1 MQVQFPM
8 IDIFC
13 HIVDNFGDIGV
24 VYRFA
29 RTMKAFFPKT
39 EIRVF
44 VDDLNTFKA
53 ICAAVDQHQT
63 IQEHENITWIDMTK
77 LDNELMKCIGT
88 SELVFET
95 FACEIPAVYMKR
107 AYYQSRLLINL
118 EHLSAEDWVE
128 GYHEKE
134 SLLPEGTLKKYYFMP
149 GFTENTGGI
158 IPNLFSPFAGSCV
171 NERLEMIKK
180 CFPES
185 ENAVAA
191 LNEDSIFGS
200 VFTYNRNL
208 EKLLEDC
215 FTLSK
220 PVVLL
225 SFGDK
230 TTNSFRNALKKLPS
244 STSGAQVTTIHN
256 CSIIEMQFI
265 PQQEYDLLLQLMDFN
280 IVRGEDSLT
289 RAVLA
294 GKPFI
299 WNAYIQ
305 DNCYQVVKVEAL
317 CSIMKKWLGDS
328 IEFDEYQKLM
338 VAFNSAPEESF
349 EQKTNESFLFFLKNL
364 KKIEHSITEMSYF
377 MTRNCNLIKK
387 LATFINGYPYN
398 NR

>member
-1 MQVQFPM
+1 MQFPQ

-13 HIVDNFGDIGV
+13 HVVDNFGDIGV

-39 EIRVF
+39 RIRVF
-44 VDDLNTFKA
+44 VDDLKTFKA
-53 ICAAVDQHQT
+53 ICAPINQDKI
-63 IQEHENITWIDMTK
+63 IQEHDNITWIDLTK
-77 LDNELMKCIGT
+77 LDDELVNRLGI
-88 SELVFET
+88 SELIFET
-95 FACEIPAVYMKR
+95 FACEIPPVYMKR

-118 EHLSAEDWVE
+118 EHLSAEAWVE

-134 SLLPEGTLKKYYFMP
+134 SLLPEGKLKKYYFMP

-158 IPNLFSPFAGSCV
+158 IPNLFSPVVINSAR
-171 NERLEMIKK
+171 ERLEMIKK
-180 CFPES
+180 YLTEQQ
-185 ENAVAA
+185 NAVTVM
-191 LNEDSIFGS
+191 NEDSIFGS
-200 VFTYNRNL
+200 VFTYTRNI
-208 EKLLEDC
+208 ERLLKDC
-215 FTLSK
+215 FALSK
-220 PVVLL
+220 PVILL

-230 TTNSFRNALKKLPS
+230 TSGSFRNALKKLN
-244 STSGAQVTTIHN
+244 STTGEAHVTTIQN
-256 CSIIEMQFI
+256 CSIIEMQFL

-317 CSIMKKWLGDS
+317 CSIMKKWFSDS
-328 IEFDEYQKLM
+328 VEFDEYQKLM
-338 VAFNSAPEESF
+338 VTFNSAPDESF
-349 EQKTNESFLFFLKNL
+349 EQKTSESFLFFLKNL

-377 MTRNCNLIKK
+377 MTRNCNLIEKI
-387 LATFINGYPYN
+387 ATFINGYPYN
-398 NR
+398 NE